1 MTGGELRAESS
12 QLGAGGVHNLGRDQ
26 TIPESREGQ
35 ICIPAPGV
43 GGAQQGRD
51 AAPVSRSS
59 VSSLSVEVQERRSL
73 PSAVLDGGGAA
84 GSEEREG
91 LHQAG
96 GVAPAAAVN
105 TASEDV
111 SCFVNLSGLV
121 WSATEADIRSFLSDC
136 SIKSVSVCRDGR
148 GRATG
153 EAVVEV
159 AGVEGEER
167 ALAHHGQ
174 RLGSR
179 WVTVAR

>member
-1 MTGGELRAESS
+1 MAGGELRPEAS
-12 QLGAGGVHNLGRDQ
+12 QLGGGHNIGRDQ
-26 TIPESREGQ
+26 TIPESSEGQ
-35 ICIPAPGV
+35 ICNPAPGV
-43 GGAQQGRD
+43 GGA
-51 AAPVSRSS
+51 PVPRAG
-59 VSSLSVEVQERRSL
+59 VTSLSVEVKERRSL
-73 PSAVLDGGGAA
+73 PSVVHDGGGAA
-84 GSEEREG
+84 GSEEGENT
-91 LHQAG
+91 HHAG

-105 TASEDV
+105 TASDIV
-111 SCFVNLSGLV
+111 SCFVKLSGLV

-159 AGVEGEER
+159 AGVEGEGR